1 MPDTAVIRHTMV
13 PLFRHPE
20 VFNNHRAASTR
31 FFRAR
36 VVARDRKM
44 PRVPEVGQS
53 VGRKRE
59 AREAR
64 SRVRWMLPGP
74 RRRAPMNLLRVS
86 HVVLAVSRIVAIYSR
101 GSGKFDILM

>member
-31 FFRAR
+31 FFGVR

-59 AREAR
+59 ARKPR

-74 RRRAPMNLLRVS
+74 RRRAPMNLLKVS
-86 HVVLAVSRIVAIYSR
+86 HVVPAVSRNVTIYSR
-101 GSGKFDILM
+101 GSGKFGALI